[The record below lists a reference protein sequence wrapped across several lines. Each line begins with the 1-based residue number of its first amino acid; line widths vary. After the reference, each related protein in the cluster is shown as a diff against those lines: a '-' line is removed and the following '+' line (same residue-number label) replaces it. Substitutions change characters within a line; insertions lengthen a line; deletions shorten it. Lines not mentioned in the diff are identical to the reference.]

1 MHSISPTPVAWQP
14 TPNNHLLDLAASST
28 LQSQHKLE
36 RLVGHGIYRRLF
48 SLLRPEAQEE
58 GLGLCRRRHLR
69 SGTAGRS
76 GPLGVSL
83 ASVSFV
89 VFFFFFLPSLAL
101 ECGHGGVQWYPG
113 PRPSFTAAWISSTQP
128 QAAKTWK
135 PIAATE
141 HLVKTTR
148 HLVHIK
154 PLPDSCAPP
163 PSSMPQTQTSRIRKH
178 LQRSIHNGASASP

>member
-1 MHSISPTPVAWQP
+1 MGFIDAC
-14 TPNNHLLDLAASST
+14 LACCGLRPKRKGWVYA
-28 LQSQHKLE
+28 
-36 RLVGHGIYRRLF
+36 GGGIYVPGQQVGRALWAFLWHLSRLLF
-48 SLLRPEAQEE
+48 
-58 GLGLCRRRHLR
+58 
-69 SGTAGRS
+69 
-76 GPLGVSL
+76 
-83 ASVSFV
+83 
-89 VFFFFFLPSLAL
+89 FFFFFLPSLAL